1 MPEDLAER
9 REATKRISFRFPQTL
24 AAMKDRQKLEQYR
37 GQLKGT
43 APEQAKITE
52 YLSNTVSVDLE
63 IANSPF
69 LGEGK
74 ERNTGNKVAGV
85 PSRYPILR
93 TGKGFGYTS
102 RLVRSLLLVDL
113 LHFKKGV

>member
-1 MPEDLAER
+1 MPEDLAAR

-63 IANSPF
+63 VTNSSF
-69 LGEGK
+69 LGRREGEK
-74 ERNTGNKVAGV
+74 HWEQGCWLPV
-85 PSRYPILR
+85 PLPEFAH
-93 TGKGFGYTS
+93 G
-102 RLVRSLLLVDL
+102 
-113 LHFKKGV
+113 

>member
-1 MPEDLAER
+1 MPEDLAAR

-63 IANSPF
+63 VTNSPRRE
-69 LGEGK
+69 GEKHWEQGCWCP
-74 ERNTGNKVAGV
+74 V
-85 PSRYPILR
+85 PLPEFAH
-93 TGKGFGYTS
+93 G
-102 RLVRSLLLVDL
+102 
-113 LHFKKGV
+113 

>member
-1 MPEDLAER
+1 MVAR

-52 YLSNTVSVDLE
+52 YLSNTVRVDLE

-74 ERNTGNKVAGV
+74 ERNTGNKVVGC
-85 PSRYPILR
+85 PSRYPSLR